1 MSIQEKIDFWRRVM
15 KLAHARGFE
24 FLFFNW
30 NVWVANAH
38 GQYGLAHAETS
49 DANKIY
55 VYKSMMKLLETYPD
69 LDGFGVTNGENK
81 SNQDFLWAAY
91 GKAMCDYAAKHPER
105 KLRFI
110 HRWHQTSLTDI
121 KKHFQDFSHYQM

>member
-1 MSIQEKIDFWRRVM
+1 M
-15 KLAHARGFE
+15 GFE

-30 NVWVANAH
+30 NVWLANAH

-91 GKAMCDYAAKHPER
+91 GKAMYDYAAKHPER

-110 HRWHQTSLTDI
+110 HRWHQTSLADI